1 MPEQPSEV
9 LPVDRPQD
17 LDPLEYDQTLSWSD
31 AVLRSP
37 WLWGTLLTVGFYSSI
52 PYLTFWQAEI
62 QRYCCMHWV
71 EYLEVWL
78 FAVGAVVL
86 VQKAYSLRLEYAA
99 LRSIKLGSLSSE
111 TKAAHEQIKKELSG
125 VDPAHLESVWGR
137 RLKGIGRFV
146 KERVSSSGL
155 GDQLKFL
162 SETAADALHDSHS
175 LLQTIIW
182 AIPIMGFLGTVLG
195 ITLAIANVTP
205 DKLDTSLPE
214 VTGGLAVAFDT
225 TAIALLFSLALVFGS
240 LFVKRNEDAIL
251 SMAEE
256 SAQGLCGP
264 MLDGP
269 ATPDNAIL
277 QAEQESARRL
287 IESTGGLIEQQT
299 GLWQIS
305 LDSLRERWSETVKAH
320 EQILSESLVEGTDSV
335 LADHAEQLQAIR
347 HEFLN
352 ACQQVTQHLS
362 TTIERIEEDRRTH
375 DDTRQQQ
382 LEYWTTMLREDIGAA
397 QRAQQR
403 QLRDVLDEFA
413 TRLDVWQGSFQQLA
427 TVGEQQAQALS
438 LHSDHLVRI
447 VGQEEN
453 LAHLQHVLHENLDTL
468 RETGKFEESIHSL
481 NAAIHL
487 LTARVHSRAA

>member
-1 MPEQPSEV
+1 MPAQPQTV
-9 LPVDRPQD
+9 PTVDRQEEID
-17 LDPLEYDQTLSWSD
+17 LLEDTQSISWGKVV
-31 AVLRSP
+31 AGSP
-37 WLWGTLLTVGFYSSI
+37 WLWGSLLTLGFYASV
-52 PYLTFWQAEI
+52 PYMTFWQAEI

-86 VQKAYSLRLEYAA
+86 VQKAFA
-99 LRSIKLGSLSSE
+99 LRMEFAAIQSIKLGSLSSE
-111 TKAAHEQIKKELSG
+111 TKSAHEQIKKELGS
-125 VDPAHLESVWGR
+125 VNPAHLESVWGR

-195 ITLAIANVTP
+195 ITLAIALVTP

-251 SMAEE
+251 SLVEE
-256 SAQGLCGP
+256 SALGLCGP
-264 MLDGP
+264 LLDGP
-269 ATPDNAIL
+269 AMPDNAIL

-299 GLWQIS
+299 GLWQTS
-305 LDSLRERWSETVKAH
+305 LEALRERWSETVKTH

-335 LADHAEQLQAIR
+335 LADHAEQLQGIR

-352 ACQQVTQHLS
+352 SCQQVTQHLS
-362 TTIERIEEDRRTH
+362 MTIAKIDEDRRTH
-375 DDTRQQQ
+375 DETRQQQ
-382 LEYWTTMLREDIGAA
+382 LEYWTTMLREDLSAA

-413 TRLDVWQGSFQQLA
+413 NRLDMWQGSFQQLA

-438 LHSDHLVRI
+438 LHSEHLLQI

-453 LAHLQHVLHENLDTL
+453 LARLQESLNENLDSL
-468 RETGKFEESIHSL
+468 RGTGKFEESLHSL

-487 LTARVHSRAA
+487 LTARVQSRAA

>member
-1 MPEQPSEV
+1 MSDQTPAVS
-9 LPVDRPQD
+9 PVDRPQE
-17 LDPLEYDQTLSWSD
+17 LDPLEFDQTPSWGD
-31 AVLRSP
+31 VVARSP
-37 WLWGTLLTVGFYSSI
+37 WLWGSLLTMGFYATI
-52 PYLTFWQAEI
+52 PYLTFGQVEI

-86 VQKAYSLRLEYAA
+86 VQKAFSLRKEYAA
-99 LRSIKLGSLSSE
+99 LQSIKLGSLSLE
-111 TKAAHEQIKKELSG
+111 TKSAHEQIRKELG
-125 VDPAHLESVWGR
+125 NVDPALLESVWGR

-155 GDQLKFL
+155 GEQLKFL

-251 SMAEE
+251 AMAEE
-256 SAQGLCGP
+256 SALALCGP
-264 MLDGP
+264 LLDGP

-277 QAEQESARRL
+277 HAEQESARLL

-299 GLWQIS
+299 GLWQSS
-305 LDSLRERWSETVKAH
+305 LDVLRERWSETVKAH

-362 TTIERIEEDRRTH
+362 TTIVKIEEDRRTH
-375 DDTRQQQ
+375 DETRQQQ
-382 LEYWTTMLREDIGAA
+382 LEYWTTMLREDLSAA

-413 TRLDVWQGSFQQLA
+413 SRLDTWQGSFQQLA
-427 TVGEQQAQALS
+427 TAGEQQAQALS
-438 LHSDHLVRI
+438 QHGEHLLRI

-453 LAHLQHVLHENLDTL
+453 LARLQESLNENLDSL
-468 RETGKFEESIHSL
+468 RETGKFEESLHSL